1 MGVRSKRRLND
12 PATVAVCTLIALVL
26 VQLAWF
32 PLPLGY
38 WVRSLILGT
47 LVAMLAMGMALV
59 YRANRVVNFTQDQL
73 GGVPNG
79 FAASF
84 ILFWGWPYFLGLTA
98 GLVLA
103 VVTGLLV
110 EFFLIRRFRNSPR
123 LVLTVATLG
132 IRQLLLLCTILVP
145 RWWGQNLGQKKIPPP
160 FDWRLDWSWSPWP
173 FQDAGFFL
181 NGHDLIAAI
190 VAPVALAVVV
200 LFLRFSRLGLAIRA
214 AAERR
219 DRAALLGIPVHRLN
233 TVVWAVATTMSFLA
247 LFLKSGIE
255 GVPFLGASSLIM
267 LSQALAA
274 LVIGRLD
281 DLVMVPLAA
290 VALSMLSVGVEWR
303 FGNPLAI
310 YPAMGLVILIV
321 LLMQPRSVLR
331 RDTDVVAS
339 WSGSEEIRPLPA
351 AVAEHSSVV
360 TARAMLI
367 AAGAMVVLLLPR
379 VASVGLVTKTTAVF
393 VFGMVGLSLVVLT
406 GWAGQVSLGQMAF
419 AGVGAAVA
427 TTCTTRWHVDV
438 LLAIVAGGIA
448 GGLAAFLVGLPALR
462 LRGLYLAV
470 TTLAFALA
478 AENWLLNARFFGW
491 FPRAEQG
498 LGLNPLFGRLSL
510 DTPTRFYYFALAV
523 LVVTYLAL
531 RGVRRSRTGRVIIA
545 LRDNERAAQSYSVH
559 PVRAKLTAFAVSG
572 AVAGMAGAVYSH
584 FLNSFSAAQYNVGA
598 SFEVFISAVVG
609 GLGTLGGGLLGAV
622 YLRGVQL
629 ISNPEWRLLAT
640 GGGVLLVLLILPG
653 GLGSMWVKVR
663 DVLARLL
670 TRTPAA
676 APDHAV
682 EGAA

>member
-1 MGVRSKRRLND
+1 MGVLWKRRWND
-12 PATVAVCTLIALVL
+12 SATVAVGTLVALVL
-26 VQLAWF
+26 VQLISF

-38 WVRSLILGT
+38 WVRSLILGM

-103 VVTGLLV
+103 LVAGLLV
-110 EFFLIRRFRNSPR
+110 EFFLIRRFRNAPR

-145 RWWGQNLGQKKIPPP
+145 RWWGENLGQKRIPPP

-181 NGHDLIAAI
+181 NGHDLMAAI
-190 VAPVALAVVV
+190 LAPAALILVV

-233 TVVWAVATTMSFLA
+233 TVVWAVATTLSFLA

-255 GVPFLGASSLIM
+255 GVPFIDASSLIM
-267 LSQALAA
+267 LAQALAA

-281 DLVMVPLAA
+281 NLVVVPIAA
-290 VALSMLSVGVEWR
+290 ITLSMLSAGVEWR
-303 FGNPLAI
+303 FGNSLAI
-310 YPAMGLVILIV
+310 YPAMAVVILIV
-321 LLMQPRSVLR
+321 LLVQPRSTLR

-339 WSGSEEIRPLPA
+339 WSGAEEIRPLPA
-351 AVAEHSSVV
+351 DVAGHASVATV
-360 TARAMLI
+360 RATLV
-367 AAGAMVVLLLPR
+367 AAGALVVLLLPR
-379 VASVGLVTKTTAVF
+379 VASVGLITKATAVF
-393 VFGMVGLSLVVLT
+393 VFGMIGLSLVVLT

-427 TTCTTRWHVDV
+427 TTCTTRWDVDL
-438 LLAIVAGGIA
+438 LLALVAGGA
-448 GGLAAFLVGLPALR
+448 TGGLTAFLVGLPALR

-470 TTLAFALA
+470 TTLAFAMA
-478 AENWLLNARFFGW
+478 AENWLLNGRFFGW

-510 DTPTRFYYFALAV
+510 DSPTRFYYFALAV

-531 RGVRRSRTGRVIIA
+531 RGVRHSRTGRVIIA
-545 LRDNERAAQSYSVH
+545 MRDNERAAQSYSVQ

-572 AVAGMAGAVYSH
+572 TVAGVAGAVYSH
-584 FLNSFSAAQYNVGA
+584 FLNSFSSAQYGVGD
-598 SFEVFISAVVG
+598 SFAVFISAVVG
-609 GLGTLGGGLLGAV
+609 GLGSLGGGLLGAG

-629 ISNPEWRLLAT
+629 ISNPDWRLLAT

-653 GLGSMWVKVR
+653 GLGGLWVKVR

-670 TRTPAA
+670 AGRPVGMPNRAA
-676 APDHAV
+676 
-682 EGAA
+682 EEAA